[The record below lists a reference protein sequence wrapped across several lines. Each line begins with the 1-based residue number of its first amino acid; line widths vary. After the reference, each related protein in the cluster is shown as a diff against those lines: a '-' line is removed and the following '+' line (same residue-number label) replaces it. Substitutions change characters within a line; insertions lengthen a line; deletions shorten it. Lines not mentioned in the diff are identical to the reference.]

1 MTGFSGRCGRLGLR
15 RAGGAPA
22 LLLAALL
29 LAGCVDK
36 AASLPP
42 LPDAPQPAY
51 VLGPGDRL
59 RISVFGH
66 DDASGTFIV
75 GPGGKVSTPLVGD
88 IEAGGLTVDEVRAAY
103 THALEQGYYK
113 DPKVAVEITDYRPFF
128 ILGEVTHPGSYPYS
142 SGLTV
147 AAAVAEAGGFTPHA
161 DRRRAIIERKT
172 AGTTQAGATQAGATQ
187 EGRVGENSPVRPD
200 DIITVPQTIF

>member
-1 MTGFSGRCGRLGLR
+1 V
-15 RAGGAPA
+15 APA
-22 LLLAALL
+22 ILLAALL
-29 LAGCVDK
+29 LAGCADR
-36 AASLPP
+36 AASLAP
-42 LPDAPQPAY
+42 LPDAARTAY

-66 DDASGTFIV
+66 DEASGTFIV
-75 GPGGKVSTPLVGD
+75 GPSGKVSTPLVGD
-88 IEAGGLTVDEVRAAY
+88 IAAGGLTADEVRAAY

-128 ILGEVTHPGSYPYS
+128 ILGEVTRPGSYPYS

-172 AGTTQAGATQAGATQ
+172 RGGTQ
-187 EGRVGENSPVRPD
+187 EGRVGEGSAVRPD